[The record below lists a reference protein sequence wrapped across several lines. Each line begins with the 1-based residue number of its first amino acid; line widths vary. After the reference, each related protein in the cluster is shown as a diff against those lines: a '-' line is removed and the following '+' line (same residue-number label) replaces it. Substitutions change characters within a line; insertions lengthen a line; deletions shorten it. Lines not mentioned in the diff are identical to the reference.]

1 MSTHPLK
8 QFDVTHRFMSYQ
20 SQYTKYTTPGFSLRH
35 VHDRTMT
42 LFLLYYQSPVQIGS
56 ALDAQVG
63 AAAVPRVNATPLG
76 SALVSAESGM
86 QINLT
91 DSKFCQ

>member
-8 QFDVTHRFMSYQ
+8 QFDVTMSYQ

-42 LFLLYYQSPVQIGS
+42 LFLLYYRSPVQIGS
-56 ALDAQVG
+56 ALDLQVG
-63 AAAVPRVNATPLG
+63 AAVDSPL
-76 SALVSAESGM
+76 SCALVSVESGM

-91 DSKFCQ
+91 DYKFCQ